1 MDPSDGVDGGRGS
14 APSATPEEHP
24 GAEQYTFSDDEEEE
38 DDVISD
44 VEDAAGA
51 ARRSIRERLSVM
63 PGEPGAV
70 KTVGAET
77 ESSQPLPSSNPPC
90 FFGKPSA
97 LHVEATAALR
107 SCRRALGRP
116 KLARAMGSVRPE
128 LDFDDVL
135 PDESSEAGST
145 LRGSNVHFHVSG
157 SECTTR
163 SGLYA
168 KQTSSTTEL
177 PTPLKD
183 TKLEALEASDGRPP
197 VPKSV
202 GRFQILRKLGSGSYS
217 VVHLAFDKE
226 ENQLVAVKFEWQNAE
241 KTDKLLK
248 EAALLE
254 VFGSRSP
261 RTTSMI
267 WTGTKGEYDIMAMN
281 LLGPSLEDVFM
292 KKCRRKFSLKTVLM
306 IGEQMIDCMEFVH
319 SHKILHRDIKP
330 SNFVLGPKGQQE
342 KIYVVDFGLA
352 KSFRD
357 GRGRHIPCVKKSGMT
372 GTARYTTVNLHRGY
386 EPSRRDD
393 LGSIGYVLLYFLR
406 GQLPWQGINHR
417 DKKKRKKRIGKKKTA
432 TMHLPQRRVSQ
443 RVRGVLP
450 LL

>member
-1 MDPSDGVDGGRGS
+1 
-14 APSATPEEHP
+14 
-24 GAEQYTFSDDEEEE
+24 
-38 DDVISD
+38 
-44 VEDAAGA
+44 
-51 ARRSIRERLSVM
+51 
-63 PGEPGAV
+63 
-70 KTVGAET
+70 
-77 ESSQPLPSSNPPC
+77 
-90 FFGKPSA
+90 
-97 LHVEATAALR
+97 
-107 SCRRALGRP
+107 
-116 KLARAMGSVRPE
+116 MGSVRPE

-183 TKLEALEASDGRPP
+183 TKLEALEAASDGRPP

-432 TMHLPQRRVSQ
+432 TMHEDLCAGFPNEFVEYFRYCDRLRFEDKPDYAYLRSLMHKAAARHKIDFDGQFDWVLRTKRTPAPENDAFRADDACRARVTERGPWEISSDYAPQYSTYESTYYESYEVGGGQ
-443 RVRGVLP
+443 
-450 LL
+450 

>member
-51 ARRSIRERLSVM
+51 ARRSIRE
-63 PGEPGAV
+63 P
-70 KTVGAET
+70 
-77 ESSQPLPSSNPPC
+77 
-90 FFGKPSA
+90 
-97 LHVEATAALR
+97 TAALR

-135 PDESSEAGST
+135 PDESSEA
-145 LRGSNVHFHVSG
+145 
-157 SECTTR
+157 
-163 SGLYA
+163 
-168 KQTSSTTEL
+168 
-177 PTPLKD
+177 
-183 TKLEALEASDGRPP
+183 SDGRPP
-197 VPKSV
+197 VPKS
-202 GRFQILRKLGSGSYS
+202 
-217 VVHLAFDKE
+217 
-226 ENQLVAVKFEWQNAE
+226 
-241 KTDKLLK
+241 DKLLK

-292 KKCRRKFSLKTVLM
+292 KT
-306 IGEQMIDCMEFVH
+306 
-319 SHKILHRDIKP
+319 
-330 SNFVLGPKGQQE
+330 LGLTGG

-417 DKKKRKKRIGKKKTA
+417 DKKKRKKRIGKKKMA
-432 TMHLPQRRVSQ
+432 TMHLPQILSCY
-443 RVRGVLP
+443 
-450 LL
+450 